1 MVVIVVV
8 VVVVVVVIV
17 VVVVVVVIVVV
28 VVVVV
33 LVVEEL
39 SVVSWVGRPEVV
51 SSNLSEEESL
61 GWVGLGAMDRR

>member
-1 MVVIVVV
+1 MEGGCVVV
-8 VVVVVVVIV
+8 VVVVVVVVGVVIV
-17 VVVVVVVIVVV
+17 VVVVV

-51 SSNLSEEESL
+51 CSNLSEEESL
-61 GWVGLGAMDRR
+61 GCVGLGAMDRR